1 MANDR
6 LGDQAGKYSLHELFT
21 HLAGGGAA
29 NQTSKKTPPQ
39 EEDFETRFQITDATG
54 QVKEISYDGLVGVMA
69 YDPKVQVTQ
78 IFRAYPNGRKEPV
91 PEFQKN
97 DMLRQLGLLSSGGV
111 DMGEIKGVIEE
122 CVLNLAEAAAER
134 ADLTDELIKKTQDA
148 LQELSGKNEEQASG
162 AEQSFAAILDSLA
175 ELKKGNEH
183 LSDTFDTV
191 AERLDHID
199 ALVVRKFKEAEDQ
212 RAIDF
217 KKIFD
222 RVQAIQNI
230 LNSFTNPTGNS

>member
-1 MANDR
+1 MNTG
-6 LGDQAGKYSLHELFT
+6 LGAEAGRKKESLWNI
-21 HLAGGGAA
+21 LAGGGAA
-29 NQTSKKTPPQ
+29 NQTSQKTQSQ

-97 DMLRQLGLLSSGGV
+97 DILRQLGLLSSGGV

-122 CVLNLAEAAAER
+122 CVLNLAETAAER

-148 LQELSGKNEEQASG
+148 LQELSGKNE
-162 AEQSFAAILDSLA
+162 EQSFAAILDSLA

-199 ALVVRKFKEAEDQ
+199 ALIVRKFKEAEDQ